1 MASRELYLF
10 FVPPKSLFF
19 LCVLSIASNKAVTER
34 RWASQLYS
42 IISITVSLHNPFQL
56 TASRMFL
63 QFSPL
68 QTGLKKETSQRSK
81 LKIQRGK
88 QNKIWGIQNT
98 LFLFQLPNH
107 KFTPISKWKPLLR
120 SNCSLSICVRA
131 KIKPTAALRPKWNA
145 VQSVWLVTRQ
155 RAGSHR
161 LRRSRPRVRF
171 CGAGKK
177 KGRSG
182 KLVGR
187 QTFSFIIK

>member
-1 MASRELYLF
+1 MLPVSYIPKPLVFLHIVLKGANSQRVVRHSVPAHGLLTISFTSLAVLSNLVGFRWPHVNFTFFLFPQNLF
-10 FVPPKSLFF
+10 FFF
-19 LCVLSIASNKAVTER
+19 VLSIASNKAVTER
-34 RWASQLYS
+34 RWDSQLYS

-131 KIKPTAALRPKWNA
+131 KIKSTAALRPK
-145 VQSVWLVTRQ
+145 
-155 RAGSHR
+155 
-161 LRRSRPRVRF
+161 
-171 CGAGKK
+171 
-177 KGRSG
+177 
-182 KLVGR
+182 
-187 QTFSFIIK
+187 